1 MKRQRIV
8 RNLQLLTQLPRRGS
22 VRAIFDQQLKHPQA
36 GFLRQGGQR
45 DNGMIYIHM
54 SRYIDILTG
63 CQRQST
69 LFPRNRPPIMPPT

>member
-1 MKRQRIV
+1 
-8 RNLQLLTQLPRRGS
+8 
-22 VRAIFDQQLKHPQA
+22 
-36 GFLRQGGQR
+36 
-45 DNGMIYIHM
+45 MIYIHM